1 MLVRYKNI
9 LNTNGSGADEEVG
22 HGKVRVEEAAGD
34 GAPEVRVPGHI
45 VPAPEGAPH
54 RGHQTPA
61 NCVEHELENDK
72 YLSFWVMLKI
82 VY

>member
-1 MLVRYKNI
+1 MS
-9 LNTNGSGADEEVG
+9 THGPGADEEVC

-34 GAPEVRVPGHI
+34 GAPEVWVPGHV

-61 NCVEHELENDK
+61 NCVEHKLQQATWSLLLFFIASIQTLN
-72 YLSFWVMLKI
+72 
-82 VY
+82 